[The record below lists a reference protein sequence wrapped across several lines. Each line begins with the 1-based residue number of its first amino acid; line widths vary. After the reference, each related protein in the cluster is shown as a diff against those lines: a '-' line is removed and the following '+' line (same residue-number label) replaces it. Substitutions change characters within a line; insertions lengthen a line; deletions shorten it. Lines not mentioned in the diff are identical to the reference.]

1 MALNS
6 PPYAK
11 GTLVNGEKY
20 IGLDVHQAN
29 GKKCLLT

>member
-1 MALNS
+1 LNS

-20 IGLDVHQAN
+20 IELDVHRP
-29 GKKCLLT
+29 KEKSVC